1 MSTRIFEDLP
11 SRKDIPVA
19 APRPEKGGEDKK
31 GGGAEGGEKRVRQAV
46 YDIRYR
52 ARREEIPVMQAF
64 SQYMQNT
71 SMSGAERQAV
81 KAKLS
86 EEYVIN
92 EMAVDTVATAMFKV
106 FVEEKETKINEEYLE
121 ELKKGYIKKE
131 IGRVDSQAGVGKYK
145 VRVTDKNSGKSYV
158 RWATRTKI
166 NDLRANPNIESVEM
180 TGYGEPYEGERKR
193 GEQTARAKAGKGLD
207 PVGKEDSDVNNDGKV
222 DKTDKY
228 LLHRRD
234 VRGKAIASHHE
245 SYDIFEKTAPTVDQ
259 NDTEITGEGTNNYKK
274 VKGKSVVTLY
284 PTIRVAGGMQTE
296 SAVSTAQQKFMG
308 MVHAFKKGKM
318 KDASPEVKKAAGSM
332 SDTEATKFASTKH
345 KGLPAHV
352 AKEEVELDECGM
364 PVIAIKKNSKE
375 GSFDKLDT
383 YEPEDRRNINKNDE
397 RMKFGKDQKV
407 KNTLHSMG
415 AKKVMVVGEE
425 NIDELNRYAQETGK
439 SFRTGKP
446 VVSGGTAKDDK
457 AFQTVSKMM
466 GANRFGATGRGQKKV
481 PGKKPPAAG
490 EYGSGTSSP
499 AQKVANRR
507 AAAQKGQEFMSDT
520 KGT

>member
-19 APRPEKGGEDKK
+19 SPRPEKGGEDKK

-71 SMSGAERQAV
+71 SMSGAERAAV

-180 TGYGEPYEGERKR
+180 TGYGEPYEGERNR
-193 GEQTARAKAGKGLD
+193 GSQTARAKAGKGLD
-207 PVGKEDSDVNNDGKV
+207 PVGKEDSDVNNDGRV

-245 SYDIFEKTAPTVDQ
+245 EYNIVEKTAPTVDQ
-259 NDTEITGEGTNNYKK
+259 NDTEIVSNEEKGVNNYTKNR
-274 VKGKSVVTLY
+274 KGKATITLY
-284 PTIRVAGGMQTE
+284 PTINPTGGMQNE
-296 SAVSTAQQKFMG
+296 GVAITARQKFMVMVNERMNLAKADMGDVIGDFETSNAPQFSGKSKKKRREMAIAAKLGAERKAG
-308 MVHAFKKGKM
+308 MR
-318 KDASPEVKKAAGSM
+318 
-332 SDTEATKFASTKH
+332 
-345 KGLPAHV
+345 
-352 AKEEVELDECGM
+352 EEVQLDEMGM
-364 PVIAIKKNSKE
+364 PIIVMKKNSKE
-375 GSFDKLDT
+375 GSFDKMDT
-383 YEPEDRRNINKNDE
+383 YETDDVKKINKDDP
-397 RMKFGKDQKV
+397 RGKFGKDQKV

-415 AKKVMVVGEE
+415 AKKVMVVGESSADDAMRE
-425 NIDELNRYAQETGK
+425 VKKNTAKKYGSKAIVGSAAFKRDQAKKESEA
-439 SFRTGKP
+439 KP
-446 VVSGGTAKDDK
+446 VKPKRKLPGYSIP
-457 AFQTVSKMM
+457 
-466 GANRFGATGRGQKKV
+466 GA
-481 PGKKPPAAG
+481 PP
-490 EYGSGTSSP
+490 EKSYH
-499 AQKVANRR
+499 
-507 AAAQKGQEFMSDT
+507 D
-520 KGT
+520 

>member
-19 APRPEKGGEDKK
+19 SPRPERGGEDKK
-31 GGGAEGGEKRVRQAV
+31 DSGAEGGEKRVRQAV

-71 SMSGAERQAV
+71 SMSGAERAAV
-81 KAKLS
+81 KSKLS

-92 EMAVDTVATAMFKV
+92 EMVADNVATAMFKV
-106 FVEEKETKINEEYLE
+106 FVEGIEEEVEELEYLQQLAE
-121 ELKKGYIKKE
+121 MQE
-131 IGRVDSQAGVGKYK
+131 RKYK

-158 RWATRTKI
+158 RYATREKI
-166 NDLRANPNIESVEM
+166 NELRANPNIQSVEM
-180 TGYGEPYEGERKR
+180 TEYGEPYEGEKKK
-193 GEQTARAKAGKGLD
+193 GSQTARAKSGKGLD
-207 PVGKEDSDVNNDGKV
+207 PIGKEDSDVNNDGKV

-228 LLHRRD
+228 LLHRRE

-245 SYDIFEKTAPTVDQ
+245 AYDIFEKTAPTVDQ

-284 PTIRVAGGMQTE
+284 PTIHPAGGMQTE

-308 MVHAFKKGKM
+308 MVHAYKKGEM
-318 KDASPEVKKAAGSM
+318 KDASPEVKKAAKSM

-352 AKEEVELDECGM
+352 AKEEVQLDEMGM
-364 PVIAIKKNSKE
+364 PVIIMRKDGKT
-375 GSFDKLDT
+375 DKLDKDFDPLAKTATT

-397 RMKFGKDQKV
+397 RLKHGKDAKV

-415 AKKVMVVGEE
+415 AKKVMVVGESSSD
-425 NIDELNRYAQETGK
+425 NAMAAVKRSTVKQYGAASIVGSAAFKRNQASQAK
-439 SFRTGKP
+439 KP
-446 VVSGGTAKDDK
+446 
-457 AFQTVSKMM
+457 QP
-466 GANRFGATGRGQKKV
+466 KKV
-481 PGKKPPAAG
+481 NKKPTH
-490 EYGSGTSSP
+490 SGWDDP
-499 AQKVANRR
+499 QYKL
-507 AAAQKGQEFMSDT
+507 D
-520 KGT
+520 

>member
-19 APRPEKGGEDKK
+19 SPRPEKGGEDKK
-31 GGGAEGGEKRVRQAV
+31 GGGAEGGDKKVRQAV

-180 TGYGEPYEGERKR
+180 TGYGEPYEGEKNR
-193 GEQTARAKAGKGLD
+193 GSQTARAKAGKGLD

-234 VRGKAIASHHE
+234 VRGKAIASKHE
-245 SYDIFEKTAPTVDQ
+245 SYNMLERTAPTVDQ
-259 NDTEITGEGTNNYKK
+259 NDTEIVSNEEKGVNNYAKNR
-274 VKGKSVVTLY
+274 KGKATITLY
-284 PTIRVAGGMQTE
+284 PTINPTGGMQNE
-296 SAVSTAQQKFMG
+296 EVISEKSVSTAQQKFMG
-308 MVHAFKKGKM
+308 MVYAAKKGAKP
-318 KDASPEVKKAAGSM
+318 ASPEVAKAASGM
-332 SDTEATKFASTKH
+332 SSKEAEKFASTKH

-375 GSFDKLDT
+375 GSFDKMDT
-383 YEPEDRRNINKNDE
+383 YETDDVKKINKDDP
-397 RMKFGKDQKV
+397 RGKFGKDQKV
-407 KNTLHSMG
+407 KNTLHSIG
-415 AKKVMVVGEE
+415 AKKVMVVGERRE
-425 NIDELNRYAQETGK
+425 FDEPGESDDNPDVKRHNQSLRDKSGKQKYPSGRAGYAK
-439 SFRTGKP
+439 RPDIS
-446 VVSGGTAKDDK
+446 KDP
-457 AFQTVSKMM
+457 
-466 GANRFGATGRGQKKV
+466 RW
-481 PGKKPPAAG
+481 
-490 EYGSGTSSP
+490 GS
-499 AQKVANRR
+499 V
-507 AAAQKGQEFMSDT
+507 D
-520 KGT
+520 

>member
-19 APRPEKGGEDKK
+19 SPRPEKGGEDKK
-31 GGGAEGGEKRVRQAV
+31 GNGAEGGEKRVRQAV

-106 FVEEKETKINEEYLE
+106 FVEGVEEEVEELEYLQQLSE
-121 ELKKGYIKKE
+121 MKE
-131 IGRVDSQAGVGKYK
+131 RKYK
-145 VRVTDKNSGKSYV
+145 VRVTDKKSGTSYV

-166 NDLRANPNIESVEM
+166 NDLRSHPNLDVEM
-180 TGYGEPYEGERKR
+180 TEYGQPYEGERKR

-234 VRGKAIASHHE
+234 VRGKAITSKHE
-245 SYDIFEKTAPTVDQ
+245 SYNMLERTAPTVDQ
-259 NDTEITGEGTNNYKK
+259 NDTEIVSNEEKGVNNYAKNR
-274 VKGKSVVTLY
+274 KGKATITLY
-284 PTIRVAGGMQTE
+284 PTINPTGGMQNE
-296 SAVSTAQQKFMG
+296 EVISEKSVSTAQQKFMG

-318 KDASPEVKKAAGSM
+318 KDASSEVKKAAGSM

-375 GSFDKLDT
+375 GSFDKMDT
-383 YEPEDRRNINKNDE
+383 YETDDVKKINKDDP
-397 RMKFGKDQKV
+397 RGKYGKDQKV
-407 KNTLHSMG
+407 KNTLHAMG

-425 NIDELNRYAQETGK
+425 NIDELTRYAKETGK

-446 VVSGGTAKDDK
+446 VVPGGTAKDDK

>member
-19 APRPEKGGEDKK
+19 SPRPEKGREDKK
-31 GGGAEGGEKRVRQAV
+31 DSGAEGGEKRVRQAV

-71 SMSGAERQAV
+71 SMSGAERAAV

-106 FVEEKETKINEEYLE
+106 FVEGIEEEVEELEYLQQLAE
-121 ELKKGYIKKE
+121 MQE
-131 IGRVDSQAGVGKYK
+131 RKYK

-158 RWATRTKI
+158 RYATREKI
-166 NDLRANPNIESVEM
+166 NELRANPNIESVEM
-180 TGYGEPYEGERKR
+180 TEYGEPYEGEKKK

-228 LLHRRD
+228 LLHRRE

-245 SYDIFEKTAPTVDQ
+245 AYDIFEKTAPTVDQ
-259 NDTEITGEGTNNYKK
+259 NDTEIVSNEEKGANNYAKNR
-274 VKGKSVVTLY
+274 KGKAAVTLY
-284 PTIRVAGGMQTE
+284 PTIQPAGGMQNE
-296 SAVSTAQQKFMG
+296 EVISEKSVSTAQQKFMG
-308 MVHAFKKGKM
+308 MVHALKKGKM
-318 KDASPEVKKAAGSM
+318 KNASPEVKKAAGSM

-352 AKEEVELDECGM
+352 AKEEVQLDEMGM
-364 PVIAIKKNSKE
+364 PIIVMKKNSKE
-375 GSFDKLDT
+375 GSFDRMDT
-383 YEPEDRRNINKNDE
+383 YETDDVKKINKDDP
-397 RMKFGKDQKV
+397 RGKFGKDQKV

-415 AKKVMVVGEE
+415 AKKVMVVGESSADDAM
-425 NIDELNRYAQETGK
+425 NVVKKNMVKQYGAKAIVGSAANKRAQAEK
-439 SFRTGKP
+439 ASEPKP
-446 VVSGGTAKDDK
+446 
-457 AFQTVSKMM
+457 
-466 GANRFGATGRGQKKV
+466 
-481 PGKKPPAAG
+481 KKPKRKLPGYSIPGAPP
-490 EYGSGTSSP
+490 EKSYH
-499 AQKVANRR
+499 
-507 AAAQKGQEFMSDT
+507 D
-520 KGT
+520 

>member
-19 APRPEKGGEDKK
+19 SPRPERGGEDKK
-31 GGGAEGGEKRVRQAV
+31 GGGAEGGDKKVRQAV

-92 EMAVDTVATAMFKV
+92 EMAADNVATAMFKV
-106 FVEEKETKINEEYLE
+106 FVEGIEEEVEELEYLQQLSEME
-121 ELKKGYIKKE
+121 E
-131 IGRVDSQAGVGKYK
+131 RKYK

-158 RWATRTKI
+158 RYATRQKI

-180 TGYGEPYEGERKR
+180 TEYGEPYEGEKNK
-193 GEQTARAKAGKGLD
+193 GSQTARAKAGKGLD

-228 LLHRRD
+228 LKHRRD
-234 VRGKAIASHHE
+234 VRGAAISSKHE
-245 SYDIFEKTAPTVDQ
+245 SYNILEKTAPTVDQ
-259 NDTEITGEGTNNYKK
+259 NDIEIVSNEEKGVNNYAKNR
-274 VKGKSVVTLY
+274 KGKSTITLY
-284 PTIRVAGGMQTE
+284 PTIQPAGGMQNE
-296 SAVSTAQQKFMG
+296 EVISEKSVSTAQQKFMG
-308 MVHAFKKGKM
+308 MVYAAKKGAKP
-318 KDASPEVKKAAGSM
+318 ASPEVAKAASGM
-332 SDTEATKFASTKH
+332 SSKEAEKFASTKH

-375 GSFDKLDT
+375 GSFDRMDT
-383 YEPEDRRNINKNDE
+383 YETDDVKKINKDDS
-397 RMKFGKDQKV
+397 RGKFGKDQKV

-415 AKKVMVVGEE
+415 AKKVMVVGERRE
-425 NIDELNRYAQETGK
+425 FDEPGESDDNPDVIRHNKSLRDKSGKQKYPSGRAGYARRPDI
-439 SFRTGKP
+439 S
-446 VVSGGTAKDDK
+446 KDPK
-457 AFQTVSKMM
+457 W
-466 GANRFGATGRGQKKV
+466 
-481 PGKKPPAAG
+481 
-490 EYGSGTSSP
+490 GS
-499 AQKVANRR
+499 V
-507 AAAQKGQEFMSDT
+507 D
-520 KGT
+520 